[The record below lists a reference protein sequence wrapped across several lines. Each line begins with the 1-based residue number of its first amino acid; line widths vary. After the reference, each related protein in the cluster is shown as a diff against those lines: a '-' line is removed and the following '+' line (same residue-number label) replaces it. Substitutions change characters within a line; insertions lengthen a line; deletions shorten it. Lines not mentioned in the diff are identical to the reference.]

1 MIKAEKKERETN
13 LRRNTQSSSETTGTR
28 FTAIFTQT
36 SIISHNHSF
45 HKSSILRVR
54 ERERERERIQ
64 HENLK
69 WEIENKSIIN
79 K

>member
-45 HKSSILRVR
+45 NKSTIL
-54 ERERERERIQ
+54 RERERERIQ